1 MLERTHDGNGVE
13 HYAKVPDWLRTMLQT
28 VGRYVHAQTKPL
40 ELRIA
45 KLEAQI
51 EELQVSGFKYAGV
64 WQRAGSYSKGTVVT
78 FDGSMFVAVKNA
90 QPAQA
95 PLTSD
100 CWQLA
105 VKAGRDAPRLPT
117 KVVRV
122 QSQCRGEHDNNR

>member
-13 HYAKVPDWLRTMLQT
+13 PYAKVPDWLRTMLQT

-45 KLEAQI
+45 KLEAQVA
-51 EELQVSGFKYAGV
+51 ELQEGGIKYCGV
-64 WQRAGSYSKGTVVT
+64 YQRAGVYSRGSLVT
-78 FDGSMFVAVKNA
+78 HDGAMFCAVKDA
-90 QPAQA
+90 APAQA

-122 QSQCRGEHDNNR
+122 QS